1 LRGRALPGHFHFG
14 LISPSPGFAMADKKS
29 WIAETLF
36 DDLGFRMTFAVDKVL
51 YELQTEHQ
59 HLVLFEQP
67 YFGKMLMLDGATQI
81 SKRDEFI
88 YQEMMSH
95 VPLFAHGNARE
106 VLIIGGG
113 DCGIAEEVLK
123 HKTVGRLTQVEIDPK
138 VIEFAKEHFPE
149 FTRPVFADHRF
160 ESVIGDGAKYVAKT
174 DRRFDVIIVDSTDP
188 TGPGKVLFSEKF
200 YAACRRCMTKGG
212 VLVTQN
218 GVPFFQKKELT
229 ASMTRLRRLFADV
242 SCYVAAI
249 PTYVGGH
256 MAMGYA
262 TDNRRLRKLP
272 AKTIAQR
279 YRKAGTFRTQYW
291 TPEVH
296 VAAFAQ
302 PRFIAE
308 LVTKAKAGR

>member
-1 LRGRALPGHFHFG
+1 
-14 LISPSPGFAMADKKS
+14 MAEER
-29 WIAETLF
+29 WIPETLF
-36 DDLGFRMTFAVDKVL
+36 DDLGFRMSFRVDKVL

-67 YFGKMLMLDGATQI
+67 VFGKMLMLDGATQI

-95 VPLFAHGNARE
+95 VPLFAHGNARD

-123 HKTVGRLTQVEIDPK
+123 HKTVKSLTQVEIDAK

-149 FTRPVFADHRF
+149 FTRPVFADKRF
-160 ESVIGDGAKYVAKT
+160 TSVVDDGAKYVAKT

-188 TGPGKVLFSEKF
+188 IGPGKILFGQKF
-200 YAACRRCMTKGG
+200 YAGCRRCIKKGG

-218 GVPFFQKKELT
+218 GVPFFQRNELT
-229 ASMTRLRRLFADV
+229 ITMSRYLRLFGDAT
-242 SCYVAAI
+242 CFVAAI
-249 PTYVGGH
+249 PIYVGGH
-256 MAMGYA
+256 MAMGFA
-262 TDNRRLRKLP
+262 SENARLRRQP
-272 AKTIAQR
+272 VRTIAQR
-279 YRKAGTFRTQYW
+279 YRKAGSFKTKYW

-302 PRFIAE
+302 PRFIAD
-308 LVTKAKAGR
+308 LVAKAKP